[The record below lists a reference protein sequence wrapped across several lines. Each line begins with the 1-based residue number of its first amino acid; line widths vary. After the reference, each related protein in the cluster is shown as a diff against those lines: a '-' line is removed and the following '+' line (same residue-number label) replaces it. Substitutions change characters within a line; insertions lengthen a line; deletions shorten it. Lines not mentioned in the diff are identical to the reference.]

1 MLIFS
6 TYMSIHHFYIII
18 MLTYHLFVTILYY
31 YILCWCDVLIDK
43 KVEGPTTLLSKL
55 GLDDWKFAL
64 PIGMLVGIP
73 AVANEVIVLDA
84 EFQLTACFIL
94 FLSTMYTQV
103 GPMVGKALD
112 DYGNEVQ
119 NELKELDKTLQ
130 GQITAA
136 MTVDEEALTLKEDFQ
151 NLFGLTDQLAMAQAE
166 VLTNIEAHKY
176 HEAIVKKLDS
186 LHALEEAATTAIRN
200 RVITNVQQTV
210 VQTFKSDKKAQESAL
225 NQAIAVLAAGAGGKL
240 GKDVVGEAFVAS
252 IAAYKANY
260 AKQPAGSDTILAQ
273 LQKDM
278 AAVATAP
285 EVTEEGGNV
294 FLTNPVL

>member
-1 MLIFS
+1 M
-6 TYMSIHHFYIII
+6 
-18 MLTYHLFVTILYY
+18 
-31 YILCWCDVLIDK
+31 LIDK

-252 IAAYKANY
+252 IAASANLS
-260 AKQPAGSDTILAQ
+260 ALTGLRRPTPPTITRLLAMSP
-273 LQKDM
+273 LASICRHNETSM
-278 AAVATAP
+278 EMP
-285 EVTEEGGNV
+285 SSS
-294 FLTNPVL
+294 LS